1 MWVIGHRGS
10 AGNWPENT
18 LAAIRHAIACGVDWV
33 EIDIRS
39 IDDEIIVLHDD
50 TLDRT
55 TNGTGSVYAHTLAS
69 LRSLDAGQGEKI
81 PYLNEVM
88 DTIDARVGL
97 NIEIKQ
103 RGSNAELQDTL
114 VRYLD
119 KNSRWRDKIMLSSF
133 MDDVMRELS
142 DTAPG
147 GCLLGALT
155 DSDPIDTIETATRL
169 GMYAANISLRQLS
182 KSVVEHAHQNKL
194 KLLVYT
200 VNDRDDVARC
210 KRMNVDGIFTD
221 YPERAM

>member
-103 RGSNAELQDTL
+103 RGLNAELHDTL

-119 KNSRWRDKIMLSSF
+119 KDSRWRDKIMLSSF

-155 DSDPIDTIETATRL
+155 DSDPIGTIETATRL

-182 KSVVEHAHQNKL
+182 KSVVEHARQNKL